1 MTKKILIVLLIACIL
16 LTSTGWYMTYQTNVV
31 YEERNASLLW
41 NSMIDLQ
48 EILYSIAEV
57 LPKDEMISQEV
68 FDVSIDKD
76 VAALQRLGSSIQYI
90 KLSDY
95 DLREIYTDRLMPLA
109 QMLGQL
115 TTTDADVQR
124 SLSREGEAFW
134 RTSEWLRE
142 LLYEKP
148 IGIKGMF
155 EDNNHKMIAD
165 KLDELIEKMEIL
177 AQERTEHKNE
187 GEVDI
192 PREPVVI
199 SGLPGEKANIGDI
212 AVFGE
217 YNGPLRWKILDIND
231 GKAMVISEMAIEETP
246 DNNPET
252 WLAEWFYFEAFDID
266 SNYARIDKNIFLLDE
281 AQASK
286 YFPQQELEII
296 MKKPVVWIDLSQ
308 SLDYDDSLI
317 WDHQLGFF
325 MHYLMDKDVESI
337 LNLIGLRIDYLERFE
352 SGDGEKQDALQAYGF
367 LKDVDIKGYR
377 VLSSE
382 TRQYNGRQTDGRR
395 YIVELDIAE
404 SQTSYFASGKS
415 NWQVEFG
422 IDGSNPLQVFK
433 PQEVQ
438 LNRTSFSEA
447 SHPARFAYQAAVYL
461 QLFDNIHDFNIIV
474 PGTDVE
480 EFYFDRFTSDMMR
493 FLFYKFENEFIT
505 AKGLAIETEKAFGI
519 TDVDFT
525 RYYRYDPE
533 TDSMSFGAGGGT
545 WMFANLVSEDFD
557 EETDTY
563 TITIDFY
570 ADAAYMLK
578 AKTMKYE
585 VVTIGEGE
593 YRMLST
599 ECLYDSGYVPFRDG
613 I

>member
-16 LTSTGWYMTYQTNVV
+16 ITSIGWYMTYQTNRA

-48 EILYSIAEV
+48 RILYSIAEV

-68 FDVSIDKD
+68 FDVSINED

-90 KLSDY
+90 KLRDY
-95 DLREIYTDRLMPLA
+95 DLRETYTDRLMPLA

-124 SLSREGEAFW
+124 SFSREGEAFW
-134 RTSEWLRE
+134 RSSEWLRE
-142 LLYEKP
+142 LLYERP
-148 IGIKGMF
+148 IGVQGMF

-217 YNGPLRWKILDIND
+217 YNGPLRWEILDISD
-231 GKAMVISEMAIEETP
+231 GKAMVISEMEIEETP

-252 WLAEWFYFEAFDID
+252 WLAESFYFEAFDID

-296 MKKPVVWIDLSQ
+296 MKKPVALIDLSQ

-317 WDHQLGFF
+317 WDHHLGFF
-325 MHYLMDKDVESI
+325 MHYLMDKDIESI
-337 LNLIGLRIDYLERFE
+337 LSLIGLRTDYLERFE
-352 SGDGEKQDALQAYGF
+352 SGDGEKQDAYQAYGF
-367 LKDVDIKGYR
+367 LKDADIKGYQ

-382 TRQYNGRQTDGRR
+382 TRQYNGRQSDGRR
-395 YIVELDIAE
+395 YIVELDIE
-404 SQTSYFASGKS
+404 KSDTSYFASGKS

-422 IDGSNPLQVFK
+422 IDGSSPLQVFQ
-433 PQEVQ
+433 PQDG
-438 LNRTSFSEA
+438 LLSRTHFSEA
-447 SHPARFAYQAAVYL
+447 SDPAMFAYQAAVYL
-461 QLFDNIHDFNIIV
+461 DLFEDVDDFNSIV
-474 PGTDVE
+474 PGTDVK
-480 EFYFDRFTSDMMR
+480 EFYFDKFTSDMMR
-493 FLFYKFENEFIT
+493 FLFNKFENELIT

-533 TDSMSFGAGGGT
+533 TDSMSFGAGGGM
-545 WMFANLVSEDFD
+545 WMFPDLVSEDFD
-557 EETDTY
+557 EETDIY
-563 TITIDFY
+563 AITIDFY